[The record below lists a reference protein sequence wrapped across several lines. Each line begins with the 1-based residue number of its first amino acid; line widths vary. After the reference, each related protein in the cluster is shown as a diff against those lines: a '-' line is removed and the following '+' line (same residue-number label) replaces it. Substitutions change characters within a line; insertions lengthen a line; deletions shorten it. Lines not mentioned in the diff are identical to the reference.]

1 MDPFKQ
7 INDRYGHA
15 TGDRC
20 LVALG
25 ALLARYDDE
34 ALRARWGGEE
44 FLLVFTAESEAR
56 AMAHMERL
64 RSEIAEIPLSHNGI
78 GVPITA
84 SLGVARR
91 CPGESLDAWIDRA
104 DQAMYRAKVGGRDR
118 VVLSEE
124 EPAAKAA

>member
-1 MDPFKQ
+1 VDPFKQ

-25 ALLARYDDE
+25 
-34 ALRARWGGEE
+34 
-44 FLLVFTAESEAR
+44 
-56 AMAHMERL
+56 
-64 RSEIAEIPLSHNGI
+64 
-78 GVPITA
+78 
-84 SLGVARR
+84 
-91 CPGESLDAWIDRA
+91 AWIDRA